1 MRMRL
6 ECSPSP
12 GVACPSA
19 DAGKLELFEYVE
31 SEGWDNCR
39 IVEAR
44 LRPAVEHGILL
55 RRREGGHTCIHS
67 WVA

>member
-39 IVEAR
+39 STA
-44 LRPAVEHGILL
+44 AAC
-55 RRREGGHTCIHS
+55 GGTWHS
-67 WVA
+67 ATAKGGGSYLYP